1 MPSLLDNLA
10 YRAPALWVEVA
21 PPRGVN
27 AEPLLRRL
35 SELVGHVD
43 AINLTD
49 NALGKVKMS
58 SIAFGTIVK
67 LRLGLPVVINI
78 SCR

>member
-1 MPSLLDNLA
+1 MPSLLDRLIH
-10 YRAPALWVEVA
+10 RAPALWVEVA

-27 AEPLLRRL
+27 PEMLLRRL
-35 SELVGHVD
+35 AALVGHAD

-58 SIAFGTIVK
+58 STDFS
-67 LRLGLPVVINI
+67 L
-78 SCR
+78 